1 MAISTAVGAVANPE
15 VNRSAVAQ
23 IGLTTNWQT
32 VISAGGMVVQ
42 DAASI
47 TSPGFSITSSTRVP
61 MDTRGMGNG
70 VIFRLKYDST
80 LATITN
86 PVIKV
91 FGKTGPNGSYQL
103 LRLAAGVT
111 YTVTTA
117 ATDADNST
125 AGVAGTFKYTT
136 PNLATDIFD
145 CSGNGIIL
153 VGVETILAGTVG
165 SAATATLE
173 AKIVSIL

>member
-1 MAISTAVGAVANPE
+1 MPISTAVGAVANPE

-32 VISAGGMVVQ
+32 IISAGGMTVQ

-47 TSPGFSITSSTRVP
+47 TSPGFSITSATRVP
-61 MDTRGMGNG
+61 MDTRGMGSG
-70 VIFRLKYDST
+70 VIFRLRYDST

-91 FGKTGPNGSYQL
+91 FGKTGPNGAYQL
-103 LRLAAGVT
+103 LRLSGGLT
-111 YTVTTA
+111 YTLTTA
-117 ATDADNST
+117 ATDADNSLP
-125 AGVAGTFKYTT
+125 AVAGTFKYTT
-136 PNLATDIFD
+136 PNLATDVFN
-145 CSGNGIIL
+145 CAGNSIIL
-153 VGVETILAGTVG
+153 VGIETILAGTVG
-165 SAATATLE
+165 SVATATLE